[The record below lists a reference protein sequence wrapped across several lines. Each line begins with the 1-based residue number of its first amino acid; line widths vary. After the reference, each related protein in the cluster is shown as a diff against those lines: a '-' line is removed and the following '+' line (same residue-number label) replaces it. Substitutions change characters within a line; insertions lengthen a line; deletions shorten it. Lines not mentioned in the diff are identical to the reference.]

1 MPYSSMLKRCAA
13 IMLVVAVIPG
23 GAVALPAFMGANSV
37 SARMLVAQAEDIGE
51 DKAADIAAQASGGR
65 VLGVEWTET
74 GPAAY
79 YAVKVLLEDGV
90 VKTIKVAAQS
100 GDVLE

>member
-1 MPYSSMLKRCAA
+1 MLYSSMLKHCAVFL
-13 IMLVVAVIPG
+13 LVGVMIPA
-23 GAVALPAFMGANSV
+23 GATALPAFMGANGAT
-37 SARMLVAQAEDIGE
+37 ARMLLAQAEDIGE

-65 VLGVEWTET
+65 VLGVEWAET
-74 GPAAY
+74 GPAAH

-100 GDVLE
+100 GDVME